1 MKIMGLFNK
10 WKKKV
15 EVEPYRISAP
25 VAGKVIDIKDT
36 NDQVFNSEA
45 LGKGVGI
52 IASEKQITAPIGGQI
67 VSFFPT
73 KHAVGIKTD
82 KGVELLIHVGIDTVE
97 LNGKHFISMKKQ
109 GDTVV
114 RGDILLKVDFDAIRE
129 AGYDPTV
136 LMVVTN
142 TAQYAQIKC
151 NLGNKSN
158 NDIIIEIEE

>member
-1 MKIMGLFNK
+1 MNHIVL
-10 WKKKV
+10 
-15 EVEPYRISAP
+15 
-25 VAGKVIDIKDT
+25 
-36 NDQVFNSEA
+36 
-45 LGKGVGI
+45 
-52 IASEKQITAPIGGQI
+52 ASEKQITAPIGGQI

>member
-1 MKIMGLFNK
+1 MGLFNK

-36 NDQVFNSEA
+36 NDQVFNSE
-45 LGKGVGI
+45 
-52 IASEKQITAPIGGQI
+52 ASEKQITAPIGGQI

>member
-1 MKIMGLFNK
+1 MGLFNK

-109 GDTVV
+109 GDSVV

>member
-1 MKIMGLFNK
+1 MGLFNK

-82 KGVELLIHVGIDTVE
+82 KGVELLIPI
-97 LNGKHFISMKKQ
+97 FIFYSS
-109 GDTVV
+109 
-114 RGDILLKVDFDAIRE
+114 I
-129 AGYDPTV
+129 
-136 LMVVTN
+136 
-142 TAQYAQIKC
+142 
-151 NLGNKSN
+151 S
-158 NDIIIEIEE
+158 IIISLLLLFPKLHLICAY

>member
-1 MKIMGLFNK
+1 M
-10 WKKKV
+10 
-15 EVEPYRISAP
+15 
-25 VAGKVIDIKDT
+25 
-36 NDQVFNSEA
+36 
-45 LGKGVGI
+45 
-52 IASEKQITAPIGGQI
+52 
-67 VSFFPT
+67 
-73 KHAVGIKTD
+73 
-82 KGVELLIHVGIDTVE
+82 IHVGIDTVE

-136 LMVVTN
+136 LVVVTN